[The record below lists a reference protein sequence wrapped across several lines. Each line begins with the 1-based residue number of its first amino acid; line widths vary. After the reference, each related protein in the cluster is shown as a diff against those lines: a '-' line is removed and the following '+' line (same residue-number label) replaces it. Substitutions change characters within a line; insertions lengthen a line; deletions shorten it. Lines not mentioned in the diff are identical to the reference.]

1 MNTKT
6 KLEAKAFMESSIS
19 IYANDEPIAVRI
31 LRAGWTKPQTYHV
44 LIEFGDTGDTEYKG
58 LFDSEQIKEKFGIE
72 VEKEDFNLN
81 EKTKSIGNDQ
91 ELGKE
96 IRRITNKYRVNTEI

>member
-1 MNTKT
+1 MIK
-6 KLEAKAFMESSIS
+6 ESAKSFMESSIS
-19 IYANDEPIAVRI
+19 IYADNEPIAVRI

-58 LFDSEQIKEKFGIE
+58 LFDSEQIKDKFGLDL
-72 VEKEDFNLN
+72 EKEDFNLN
-81 EKTKSIGNDQ
+81 EKAKTIPNDQ

-96 IRRITNKYRVNTEI
+96 IHRITNKYRVKTVI